1 MDATDLRGITT
12 LLVMIAFLGICY
24 WAYSSKQKKRFDEAA
39 QLPFADE
46 DNNDKNDINN
56 DSDQEKSNHE

>member
-24 WAYSSKQKKRFDEAA
+24 WAYSAKSKKRFDEAA
-39 QLPFADE
+39 QLPFAD
-46 DNNDKNDINN
+46 DDKNDINK

>member
-12 LLVMIAFLGICY
+12 LLVMIAFLGVCY

-39 QLPFADE
+39 QLPFAD
-46 DNNDKNDINN
+46 DDKNDINN

>member
-24 WAYSSKQKKRFDEAA
+24 WAYSSKQKKRFDEAS

-46 DNNDKNDINN
+46 DKNNE
-56 DSDQEKSNHE
+56 SDQEKSNHE

>member
-12 LLVMIAFLGICY
+12 LLVMITFLGVCY
-24 WAYSSKQKKRFDEAA
+24 WAYSSKRKKRFDEAA

-46 DNNDKNDINN
+46 DTNNK
-56 DSDQEKSNHE
+56 SDQEKSNHE

>member
-1 MDATDLRGITT
+1 MDSTDLRGITT
-12 LLVMIAFLGICY
+12 LLVMVAFLGICY

-39 QLPFADE
+39 NLPFADD
-46 DNNDKNDINN
+46 DNNDINN